1 MPLGT
6 TARTPPRRHA
16 KAVFFAVVGGHNQ
29 SVKTLLKPDECFQAR
44 SGSSIIFFGIKKL
57 ASVGDG
63 RAVVS
68 GESGKLTYLRM
79 LLAVSLFAGLLDF
92 QPDKANASLIG
103 DTVGCTIP
111 NAGFLV
117 SCSPAFATVGA
128 GVEFIVPSVSGNAFT
143 LDVDASS
150 VTLTSLIGVSGFIGV

>member
-1 MPLGT
+1 MGGSYGGAAWDHRSNAPPPAMPKPCFLLFL
-6 TARTPPRRHA
+6 
-16 KAVFFAVVGGHNQ
+16 VGHNQ

-79 LLAVSLFAGLLDF
+79 LLAVSLFAGLLGF

-117 SCSPAFATVGA
+117 SCYPLSQR
-128 GVEFIVPSVSGNAFT
+128 SVQA
-143 LDVDASS
+143 
-150 VTLTSLIGVSGFIGV
+150 